1 LPRARRDARGREIAQ
16 VASERPAERARTRSP
31 RYGSDLIVDLLQE
44 FGIDYVALNPGAT
57 YRGLH
62 DSLVNYGGGKP
73 EIILC
78 THEKI
83 AVSLAHGYAKTTGKP
98 MGAIVHDVVGL
109 LHSSM
114 GVYYAHLDRV
124 PVMVLGATGP
134 VDRNRRR
141 PMIDWIHT
149 AQVQGE
155 AVRNFTK
162 WDDQPAAIADFPAS
176 FARGYRIATTEPAGP
191 VYLCYDAGLQE
202 DEIQRPIPIDD
213 IVAGARPSPVQADPA
228 ALNHAADLIARA
240 ARPVILTEFTGRH
253 PEAVAELVA
262 LAEDLAAA
270 VIDLQGRVNIPNRH
284 PLNLTGSDVL
294 READL
299 VLALDVG
306 DLHKALNELD
316 RDSVARAKNSKI
328 APGTPVID
336 IGLAELRQSKWAEDL
351 GEFQPVSLSIVADT
365 RLALP
370 ALRALLRARP
380 AAGDR
385 GMRRAQLAAKHA
397 AVRAEW
403 EREARTDWGASPMTA
418 PRLASEVWSVIKND
432 DWVLTANTLEDWAL
446 RLWDIDSPKRHP
458 GRSFG
463 TATQIGVSLG
473 VGLAYRG
480 SDTMVVDI
488 QPDGDLMYDPGA
500 LWTAAH
506 SRIPLLA
513 VMYNNRAYYN
523 DWEHQIRVAR
533 HRGTP
538 EENAGVGQEIDDP
551 APDFSAMARSM
562 GWHAEGPITDPDEA
576 GPAIARAA
584 AYVRERRMPALV
596 DTIVRKRQHRRFR

>member
-1 LPRARRDARGREIAQ
+1 MT
-16 VASERPAERARTRSP
+16 RTP
-31 RYGSDLIVDLLQE
+31 RYGSDVIVDLLQS
-44 FGIDYVALNPGAT
+44 FGIEYASLNPGAT

-78 THEKI
+78 THEKV
-83 AVSLAHGYAKTTGKP
+83 AVSLAHGYAKTTGRP
-98 MGAIVHDVVGL
+98 MAAIVHDVVGL
-109 LHSSM
+109 LHSTM
-114 GVYYAHLDRV
+114 GIYYAHLDRV

-134 VDRNRRR
+134 MDRTRRR
-141 PMIDWIHT
+141 PAIDWIHT

-162 WDDQPAAIADFPAS
+162 WDDQPFSASDFPAS

-191 VYLCYDAGLQE
+191 VYLCFAAGLQE
-202 DEIQRPIPIDD
+202 DPLERPVSIDA
-213 IVAGARPSPVQADPA
+213 VVNAARPTAVQADPA
-228 ALNHAADLIARA
+228 ALARAADLIAKA
-240 ARPVILTEFTGRH
+240 MRPVIVTEFTGRH
-253 PEAVAELVA
+253 PEAVPEVVG

-270 VIDLQGRVNIPNRH
+270 VIDLHGRVNMPNRH
-284 PLNLTGSDVL
+284 PLNLSFGAGQAL
-294 READL
+294 KEADL
-299 VLALDVG
+299 VISLDVG
-306 DLHKALNELD
+306 DLHRALNELD
-316 RDSVARAKNSKI
+316 RDSPDRAKKSRI

-336 IGLAELRQSKWAEDL
+336 IGLSELRQSKWAEDL
-351 GEFQPVSLSIVADT
+351 GDFQPATLSVVADT

-370 ALRALLRARP
+370 ELRRLLRARLGP
-380 AAGDR
+380 RDRTARRGEIAARHDALVKG
-385 GMRRAQLAAKHA
+385 
-397 AVRAEW
+397 W
-403 EREARTDWGASPMTA
+403 EQEARADWGAAPMTA
-418 PRLASEVWSVIKND
+418 PRLASEIWSVIKGS

-446 RLWDIDSPKRHP
+446 RLWDVDSPKRHP

-480 SDTMVVDI
+480 TDTLVVDV

-500 LWTAAH
+500 LWTAAN
-506 SRIPLLA
+506 SRIPLLV

-523 DWEHQIRVAR
+523 DFEHQIRVAR

-538 EENAGVGQEIDDP
+538 VENARIGLEIDDP
-551 APDFSAMARSM
+551 PPDFAAMAKSM
-562 GWHAEGPITDPDEA
+562 GWYAEGPIADPDQA

-584 AYVRERRMPALV
+584 AYVKEKRMPALV
-596 DTIVRKRQHRRFR
+596 DTIVRRRTPGRFR